1 VAFSHSLM
9 TVVLV
14 TTVPYSSLGGMRVG
28 YGYFL

>member
-1 VAFSHSLM
+1 M
-9 TVVLV
+9 TAVLV